1 MSRNFE
7 TLFREATQ
15 LPDCDRATLAGLLI
29 ETLGSA
35 AEPDVEAAWSAE
47 IGRRVEQVDNG
58 TVKTIPWNDVR
69 DESFGRR

>member
-29 ETLGSA
+29 ETLDPA
-35 AEPDVEAAWSAE
+35 AEPDVGAAWSAE

-69 DESFGRR
+69 DELFGRR